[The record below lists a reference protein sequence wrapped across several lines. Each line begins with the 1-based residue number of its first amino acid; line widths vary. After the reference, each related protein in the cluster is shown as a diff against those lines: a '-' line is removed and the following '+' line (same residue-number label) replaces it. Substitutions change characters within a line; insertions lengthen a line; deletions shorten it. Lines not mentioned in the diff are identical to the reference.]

1 MAGISSK
8 AAGKLENK
16 KNKFQNQ
23 EFNDDLGVNY
33 YEFRYRNHDPQIG
46 RFIQIDPLA
55 DEYVYNSTYA
65 FSENK
70 VTGHIELEGL
80 EAVDVRSLIEKGI
93 RQTSPNASEKDIARV
108 MKSSDDGQVK
118 GGLMVLS
125 WLKIAGIGAL
135 MFSQPEI
142 GIPLALSE
150 LSGGAPVLPAP
161 QAMSGMIGSQI
172 ESAVVRSEKQVI
184 NSSALELAG
193 SQADESL
200 TLFRGVNSD
209 NVHFKDAL
217 KGVVKPNGG
226 NASPLEHNQGNTLNS
241 PYTSWTT
248 DPIVA
253 TNYAMRGSGS
263 GVVLKANV
271 PASSTVVSPN
281 LKMVNLVQKPGT
293 VVSESEVLVNKTI
306 TNASAIPVKK

>member
-1 MAGISSK
+1 MEGLSSK
-8 AAGKLENK
+8 AAGKTENK
-16 KNKFQNQ
+16 KNKFQDQ

-33 YEFRYRNHDPQIG
+33 YEFKYRNHDPQIG

-108 MKSSDDGQVK
+108 MKSSDEGQVK
-118 GGLMVLS
+118 GGLMVAS

-150 LSGGAPVLPAP
+150 LSGVPVTPSP
-161 QAMSGMIGSQI
+161 QAMAGSLT
-172 ESAVVRSEKQVI
+172 SNGTKTLSTLDRNKANGAAFEKQVVE
-184 NSSALELAG
+184 NLAKEG
-193 SQADESL
+193 HTDIAQQVTIKADNGVNTRLDAISIDKTGVL
-200 TLFRGVNSD
+200 TLTEAKS
-209 NVHFKDAL
+209 
-217 KGVVKPNGG
+217 
-226 NASPLEHNQGNTLNS
+226 
-241 PYTSWTT
+241 
-248 DPIVA
+248 
-253 TNYAMRGSGS
+253 
-263 GVVLKANV
+263 
-271 PASSTVVSPN
+271 SSTATLTKNQTTAFPSIAQSGGIVVGKGKQGYPGGTLLPPTQVN
-281 LKMVNLVQKPGT
+281 IVRPVNDATFLKRPVYLPQLAT
-293 VVSESEVLVNKTI
+293 SNK
-306 TNASAIPVKK
+306 N